1 MAEVIFEGITPYG
14 FMHSSY
20 FTYDALTS
28 AISLGLESIKGYLE
42 SRLQDVEH
50 CFEVKTLHGIHGRK
64 AEQVP
69 SMG

>member
-20 FTYDALTS
+20 FTYDAVNS

-50 CFEVKTLHGIHGRK
+50 
-64 AEQVP
+64 
-69 SMG
+69 